1 MGLAGGREHSLLVMA
16 KAPQPGRTKT
26 RLEPL
31 LGPEGCA
38 RLQAALIRRAVSLAA
53 RLTADAAF
61 LAYTPAAAGQTMRR
75 LVPAGTIT
83 FPQRGDHLGQRL
95 TAATAT
101 VMALR
106 PGPLVIIGTD
116 CPVLG
121 PRHLWAAARQLADGC
136 DVSFGPAY
144 DGGYYLVALAAPAPQ
159 LFDLRGSAWGGPEV
173 LEQSL
178 AAATAA
184 GLTVGVLDPEHDL
197 DTPADAAAA
206 LADPRLPRDIARLL
220 APAASGEGA
229 IA

>member
-1 MGLAGGREHSLLVMA
+1 MAGDVNTSLLVMA

-31 LGPEGCA
+31 LGQEGCA
-38 RLQAALIRRAVSLAA
+38 RLQAALIRRAASLAA
-53 RLTADAAF
+53 RSAADAAF
-61 LAYTPAAAGQTMRR
+61 LAYTPEAAGETMRF

-95 TAATAT
+95 TTATAA
-101 VMALR
+101 VLALR

-116 CPVLG
+116 CPVLC
-121 PRHLWAAARQLADGC
+121 PPHVWAAIRQLADGC
-136 DVSFGPAY
+136 DVSYGPAY

-159 LFDLRGSAWGGPEV
+159 LFDLPPSAWGGPDV

-184 GLTVGVLDPEHDL
+184 GLTVGVLEPEHDL

-206 LADPRLPRDIARLL
+206 VADPRLPADIARLL

>member
-1 MGLAGGREHSLLVMA
+1 MNVGLLVMA

-38 RLQAALIRRAVSLAA
+38 RLQAALIGRAASLAA
-53 RLTADAAF
+53 RAATGGAF

-75 LVPAGTIT
+75 LVPAGTTT
-83 FPQRGDHLGQRL
+83 FPQRGDHLGDRL

-121 PRHLWAAARQLADGC
+121 PGHVRAAATQLGDGC
-136 DVSFGPAY
+136 DVSYGPAY

-159 LFDLRGSAWGGPEV
+159 LFDLPVSAWGGPEV

-184 GLTVGVLDPEHDL
+184 GLTVGMLDPERDL
-197 DTPADAAAA
+197 DTATDAAAA
-206 LADPRLPRDIARLL
+206 VTDPRLPGNIARLL

>member
-1 MGLAGGREHSLLVMA
+1 MNTSLLVMA

-38 RLQAALIRRAVSLAA
+38 RLQAALIRRAASLAERA
-53 RLTADAAF
+53 AADAAF
-61 LAYTPAAAGQTMRR
+61 LAYTPAAAGETVRC
-75 LVPAGTIT
+75 LVPAGTTT

-101 VMALR
+101 VMAMR

-121 PRHLWAAARQLADGC
+121 PRHVWAAASQLADGC
-136 DVSFGPAY
+136 DVSYGPAY

-159 LFDLRGSAWGGPEV
+159 LFDLPVSAWGGPYV

-197 DTPADAAAA
+197 DTPTDAAAA
-206 LADPRLPRDIARLL
+206 VADPRLPGNIARLL
-220 APAASGEGA
+220 APVASGEGA

>member
-1 MGLAGGREHSLLVMA
+1 MRRTNVSLLVMT

-38 RLQAALIRRAVSLAA
+38 RLQAALIRRAASLAA
-53 RLTADAAF
+53 GAAAGAAF
-61 LAYTPAAAGQTMRR
+61 LAYTPAAAGETVRC
-75 LVPAGTIT
+75 LVRAGTT
-83 FPQRGDHLGQRL
+83 AFPQRGDHLGQRL

-101 VMALR
+101 VLALR

-121 PRHLWAAARQLADGC
+121 PRHVWAATKQLADGC
-136 DVSFGPAY
+136 DVSYGPAY

-159 LFDLRGSAWGGPEV
+159 LFDLPASVWGGPEV

-184 GLTVGVLDPEHDL
+184 GLTVGVLDPERDL

-206 LADPRLPRDIARLL
+206 VADPRLPGDIARLL